1 MPAES
6 IVSELLKMIQHE
18 IAESEGE
25 DLCAK
30 EQRALNIG
38 RLAAQMSLSE
48 MLSVDEQEPVVVGCS
63 CGDVARSKEREVR
76 SVVSLAGTHTIRRRK
91 YHCPSCGRWIVPR
104 DKSLGIGNSN
114 YSPGVIALTS
124 EVAAGFPFEVSED
137 FLARRFGLDLCYK
150 QVQRLAERTGAVVAQ
165 TEMAQAARVL
175 AGEEELVV
183 EQCPSVLTLGADGLR
198 VHSDGDW
205 TEMKCGSFLSEEHGR
220 STVATMERS
229 EKFGQLLYLE
239 AARRGVHNAD
249 TVVFVSDGA
258 VWIWNLVAHHFPI
271 AVEIVD
277 WYHVTQHLWEIAHA
291 WHGEGKK
298 ADAWVKQNKARLMED
313 GVERVISSI
322 KQWHPSD
329 EQGQKVK
336 HENLHY
342 FSTNAKRM
350 LYATYEANGFYIG
363 SGSVESACKQY
374 GQGRVKQAGMR
385 WKRPGIEAIAHLR
398 SAVLNKRTDNI
409 LEGARLAA

>member
-18 IAESEGE
+18 IAESGGE

-30 EQRALNIG
+30 EQRALKIG

-48 MLSVDEQEPVVVGCS
+48 MLSVDEEEPVVVGCS
-63 CGDVARSKEREVR
+63 CGDVAKSKEREIR
-76 SVVSLAGTHTIRRRK
+76 SVVTLAGPHTIRRRK
-91 YHCPSCGRWIVPR
+91 YHCTSCGRWIVPR
-104 DKSLGIGNSN
+104 DLSLGIGKSN

-175 AGEEELVV
+175 AGEEELVA
-183 EQCPSVLTLGADGLR
+183 EQYPSVLTLGADGLR

-205 TEMKCGSFLSEEHGR
+205 TEMKCGSFVSEEHGR
-220 STVATMERS
+220 STIASMECS
-229 EKFGQLLYLE
+229 DEFGKLLYLE
-239 AARRGVHNAD
+239 AVRRGVHHAD

-258 VWIWNLVAHHFPI
+258 VWIWNLVADHFPD

-277 WYHVTQHLWEIAHA
+277 WYHATQHLWEVARA
-291 WHGEGKK
+291 WYGEGKR
-298 ADAWVKQNKARLMED
+298 ADAWVKQNKTRLMED

-322 KQWHPSD
+322 KQWRPSD
-329 EQGQKVK
+329 EQGQKLK

-342 FSTNAKRM
+342 FRTNAKRM

-409 LEGARLAA
+409 LKGAKLAA